1 MSCYVTARNIMRTSK
16 AITSLV
22 PHHLID
28 STQTASST
36 TMYAKQYKLEQ
47 NKCRPNFFFGGDRSD
62 ESSTSSLDSLKISP
76 PSFKVSPPPKI
87 INVLEEFAPQKRTY
101 ATSATSS
108 GSSGTTSG
116 GSSYG
121 GANGNGSQNVGIHL
135 ETSLAVAVPVASSLR
150 PEDSARSRSAAR
162 APGRLDQRYSTHFE
176 RRIW

>member
-1 MSCYVTARNIMRTSK
+1 MRTSK

-121 GANGNGSQNVGIHL
+121 GANGN
-135 ETSLAVAVPVASSLR
+135 
-150 PEDSARSRSAAR
+150 
-162 APGRLDQRYSTHFE
+162 
-176 RRIW
+176 